1 LITTRQVT
9 GHRAGSPITGR
20 EATTAAKIAVALD
33 EDLDGG
39 PADETARSG
48 IGDTG
53 DAIDLSDRGR
63 IPASIVQ
70 RYHAATGGR
79 RRGLTHH

>member
-1 LITTRQVT
+1 LITTGQVT

-20 EATTAAKIAVALD
+20 EATTAAKMAVALD
-33 EDLDGG
+33 DDLDDDLGG
-39 PADETARSG
+39 PADETVRSG
-48 IGDTG
+48 IGGTG
-53 DAIDLSDRGR
+53 YAIDPGHRGR

-79 RRGLTHH
+79 

>member
-1 LITTRQVT
+1 M
-9 GHRAGSPITGR
+9 

-33 EDLDGG
+33 DDLDGG
-39 PADETARSG
+39 PADETVRSG
-48 IGDTG
+48 IGGTG
-53 DAIDLSDRGR
+53 YAIDLGDHGR

-79 RRGLTHH
+79 